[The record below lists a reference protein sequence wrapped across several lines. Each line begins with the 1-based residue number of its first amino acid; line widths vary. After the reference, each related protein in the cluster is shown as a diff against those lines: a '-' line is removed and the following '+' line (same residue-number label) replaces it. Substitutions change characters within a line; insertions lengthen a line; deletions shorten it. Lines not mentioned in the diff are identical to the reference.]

1 MACNNT
7 GPFTTEFAAKW
18 GIADFD
24 WSNWI
29 YGENQTWDG
38 KQYGGYSEQVP
49 ETCQQNLRVQAAMTK
64 AANNDTKVFVYR
76 NMVKALPWYK
86 AVREKLVD
94 PDYSG
99 FFLPFK
105 CNASASDPKVLP
117 REGGCHVPRQGT
129 PLYHDQEQTIHGKTC
144 PTNGSGSQ
152 ACCGVPCGE
161 YVFDHRNGSM
171 LRQWFIDEF
180 IGGEDGIDSP
190 FIDGFFFDDNWGRT
204 GASEMDLHN
213 IEDTGLTPTE
223 QKNMQDA
230 WRVNTAAV
238 GEAVLAK
245 GGFAVPY
252 FIGMPRNESDPKSHC
267 AQDMAAI
274 CKINATTGRP
284 NVHDQALLLEF
295 TRLSHGQLWYANGT
309 LPYFEQ
315 DL

>member
-129 PLYHDQEQTIHGKTC
+129 SLYHDQEQTIHGKTC

-161 YVFDHRNGSM
+161 C
-171 LRQWFIDEF
+171 
-180 IGGEDGIDSP
+180 
-190 FIDGFFFDDNWGRT
+190 T
-204 GASEMDLHN
+204 
-213 IEDTGLTPTE
+213 
-223 QKNMQDA
+223 
-230 WRVNTAAV
+230 
-238 GEAVLAK
+238 
-245 GGFAVPY
+245 
-252 FIGMPRNESDPKSHC
+252 
-267 AQDMAAI
+267 
-274 CKINATTGRP
+274 RP
-284 NVHDQALLLEF
+284 STDALLQVIQYV
-295 TRLSHGQLWYANGT
+295 HGMSCCRCV
-309 LPYFEQ
+309 
-315 DL
+315 